1 LDLDDREPVAGAEP
15 RAGAY
20 GRVRKVRHKVTG
32 EVSALKELF
41 MKNEAGRDAF
51 IREVDL
57 LRQILHP
64 AIVGIIGIIMPQMI
78 PGRPDDETPPIIVTE
93 WLARGS
99 LEDSLSN
106 SARWARLTPTMKAKI
121 AVGIALGMRYMHSC
135 GVMHRDLKPANILLD
150 WQYEVRIAD
159 LGSARAVD
167 LLSTLTQSI
176 GTPIYMAPEI
186 MDGDYD
192 QSSDVY
198 SYAIMLWEILSGT
211 QVARVFTKLIKS
223 PLGWINKVKE
233 DNLRPALTGL
243 EPMIVTL
250 LESIWHG
257 TPSHRMS
264 FDQIVAYFRNHKYQM
279 FPGVIESEV
288 ESYAT
293 RLEEYERKHPPV
305 KLDV

>member
-1 LDLDDREPVAGAEP
+1 
-15 RAGAY
+15 
-20 GRVRKVRHKVTG
+20 VRHKATG

-41 MKNEAGRDAF
+41 VKNEAGRDAF
-51 IREVDL
+51 IKEVDL
-57 LRQILHP
+57 LRQIIHP

-78 PGRPDDETPPIIVTE
+78 PGRPGEETPPVIVTE

-106 SARWARLTPTMKAKI
+106 AGRWGRMTPTMKAKI

-150 WQYEVRIAD
+150 WQYEVRIGD

-167 LLSTLTQSI
+167 LLATLTQSI

-186 MDGDYD
+186 MDGDYN
-192 QSSDVY
+192 QTSDVY
-198 SYAIMLWEILSGT
+198 SYAIMLWEILTGT
-211 QVARVFTKLIKS
+211 QVAKVFTKLIKY
-223 PLGWINKVKE
+223 PLSWISKVK
-233 DNLRPALTGL
+233 DDGLRPALTGL
-243 EPMIVTL
+243 EPMIVPL
-250 LESIWHG
+250 LESMWHG
-257 TPSHRMS
+257 TPNQRMS
-264 FDQIVAYFRNHKYQM
+264 FDQIVAYFRAHKYQM
-279 FPGVIESEV
+279 FPGVMETEV

-305 KLDV
+305 KLVV